1 MQAGGNTLEATLDVE
16 WAGAVAPHAT
26 VKLVVGQCTNTIDG
40 ILAAEEY
47 AVNNNVAPIVSVSYG
62 LCEAAMGTT
71 YVEFMSALWEQAAA
85 QGQSVFVSSGDTGA
99 AGCSS
104 QSDSTGSVA
113 GVNGLCSS
121 PYSNCVGGTE
131 FVDTSNPSQYWLPGN
146 DAVGGSALKLH
157 SGNGM
162 ERERLQRRL
171 RCNWRRR

>member
-121 PYSNCVGGTE
+121 PYSTCVGGTE

-146 DAVGGSALKLH
+146 DAVGGSAISYIPETTWNE
-157 SGNGM
+157 SGSNGAPA
-162 ERERLQRRL
+162 
-171 RCNWRRR
+171 